1 MSESSD
7 NGTETPAEPTVSE
20 EEVDALLE
28 PTESGETP
36 ADERQASA
44 VVESY
49 DLVAPDQIMRGRM
62 PALDRINERWV
73 GEFQQA
79 LEELVRRPLEVAA
92 QDVQVT
98 AYGTWLSSFESP
110 ASLNLLN
117 VEPWGGNAMVAVGG
131 QLLFVLVDSYYGG
144 AGQQAAD
151 APPRSA
157 LTPTEERFNH
167 LLIDTLTSHFRDAFE
182 PLASIQ
188 FKHYRTEVNPHY
200 AVIATPSET
209 VVVTRLDVSLNETGG
224 AICLVL
230 PLSLLDPVREKLAE
244 DLKTAS
250 PESRERWYQ
259 GLRRQL
265 EQTELEISSVFLE
278 SDLSVREL
286 LALKPGD
293 ILPIEMPKTTTLCAG
308 GQSLL
313 SGKFG
318 RSHGYN
324 AVSIVATASGGWTE
338 DNEGGSLP

>member
-1 MSESSD
+1 MTESTDS
-7 NGTETPAEPTVSE
+7 GTGPPGDPTVSD

-28 PTESGETP
+28 PGESGDVP
-36 ADERQASA
+36 AGEGRVSG

-49 DLVAPDQIMRGRM
+49 DLVAPDKIMRGRM

-79 LEELVRRPLEVAA
+79 LEELVRRPVEVSAR
-92 QDVQVT
+92 DVQVT
-98 AYGTWLSSFESP
+98 AYGEWLSSFESP

-117 VEPWGGNAMVAVGG
+117 VAPWGGNAMVAVGG

-144 AGQQAAD
+144 AGQAAD
-151 APPRSA
+151 APPRPE
-157 LTPTEERFNH
+157 LTPTEERLNH
-167 LLIDTLTSHFRDAFE
+167 ILVDTLTRHFREAFE
-182 PLASIQ
+182 PVASVQ
-188 FKHYRTEVNPHY
+188 FDHHRTEVNPHY
-200 AVIATPSET
+200 AVIATPSES

-244 DLKTAS
+244 DLKTVS

-259 GLRRQL
+259 GLRKQL
-265 EQTELEISSVFLE
+265 ERTELDLTSVFLE
-278 SDLSVREL
+278 SELSMREL

-308 GQSLL
+308 GQPLL

-324 AVSIVATASGGWTE
+324 AVSIVESVLAGWTE
-338 DNEGGSLP
+338 DNEEALRP